1 MKCGWLEESVVFTRI
16 PGPRLARAGRT
27 NRGGGHQVVG
37 GQSGWVSVDEE
48 V

>member
-1 MKCGWLEESVVFTRI
+1 MVFI

-27 NRGGGHQVVG
+27 NRGGSHQVVG
-37 GQSGWVSVDEE
+37 GQSGWVSVEGE

>member
-1 MKCGWLEESVVFTRI
+1 VVFI
-16 PGPRLARAGRT
+16 PGPRLARVGRT

-37 GQSGWVSVDEE
+37 SQSGWVSVEGE